1 MKGVWGYYN
10 GECMKQIN
18 KQNPILKARVHKLKS
33 GGGGAWRNNLNML
46 TLIKKEVVREW
57 IIVVHEVKT

>member
-1 MKGVWGYYN
+1 MKGVWGYYI

-18 KQNPILKARVHKLKS
+18 KQNPILKVRVHKLKS
-33 GGGGAWRNNLNML
+33 GGVWRNNLNML
-46 TLIKKEVVREW
+46 TLIKTEVVREW